1 MLARNKKGA
10 LIDAVACHS
19 PKSASNC
26 FNPESAYQQDNPN
39 GGDLHRMATDAN
51 IIASGNNAGTG
62 VGNPFTSLGEHSPRL
77 SAAFFNCAFVRCH
90 GLRVSV
96 VDGFVSWGGALLQRF
111 LESVFPT
118 PTARPPFMRRKHEA
132 RAFNQTISRTGTNA
146 PNNSYLPSHLLGR
159 VGLSLSIKEAT
170 L

>member
-1 MLARNKKGA
+1 MLAKNEKGA
-10 LIDAVACHS
+10 LIDAVAHHS
-19 PKSASNC
+19 PKFSSNC
-26 FNPESAYQQDNPN
+26 LNPESACQQDNPKDIN
-39 GGDLHRMATDAN
+39 LHRVVTDAN
-51 IIASGNNAGTG
+51 IIPSSNNAGAG

-77 SAAFFNCAFVRCH
+77 SVAFFNCAFVRCH

-146 PNNSYLPSHLLGR
+146 PNNSYLPSLLLER
-159 VGLSLSIKEAT
+159 VGLSLSIKEAM

>member
-1 MLARNKKGA
+1 MLVKDRKGA

-26 FNPESAYQQDNPN
+26 LNPESAYQQDNPN
-39 GGDLHRMATDAN
+39 GIDLHRMATGAN

-62 VGNPFTSLGEHSPRL
+62 VGNPNSLGEQSPRR
-77 SAAFFNCAFVRCH
+77 SVAFFFCAFVRCH

-96 VDGFVSWGGALLQRF
+96 AFDGFKSWGGALLQRV
-111 LESVFPT
+111 LECVFPT
-118 PTARPPFMRRKHEA
+118 PTACPPFMRRKHKES
-132 RAFNQTISRTGTNA
+132 AFNQTHSRNGTNA
-146 PNNSYLPSHLLGR
+146 PNNSHLPSHLLGR